1 MTLYA
6 LDLDKVHHT
15 IRATLVDS
23 VLPAIESGS
32 ARGELLAVVEMLDS
46 LQTRLSWDPAALA
59 AATARTQALGAALGV
74 TADQSVG
81 DSADGPDAL
90 REGRKSIGD
99 ALAAAYV
106 EGAAGIDPA
115 VVEAVAL
122 FTAEDITAE
131 ISPALLPGLP
141 S

>member
-46 LQTRLSWDPAALA
+46 LQARLSWDPAALA

-81 DSADGPDAL
+81 NSADGPDAL

-106 EGAAGIDPA
+106 EGAGIDPA